1 MSNDFLN
8 GKITPETAA
17 ILKTKGID
25 PSALKS
31 SDKQALLSS
40 LSPRDA
46 EKINALLNDK
56 EALQG
61 LLASDR
67 AKAVINQLFGGAK

>member
-17 ILKTKGID
+17 ILRSKGID
-25 PSALKS
+25 PSTLGPETSAS
-31 SDKQALLSS
+31 ILSS
-40 LSPRDA
+40 LKPSDA
-46 EKINALLNDK
+46 EKINAILNDK
-56 EALQG
+56 QTLQSI
-61 LLASDR
+61 LSSDR

>member
-17 ILKTKGID
+17 ILRSRGID
-25 PSALKS
+25 PSSLNEKNATNI
-31 SDKQALLSS
+31 LSS
-40 LSPRDA
+40 LKPSDA
-46 EKINALLNDK
+46 EKINAILNDK
-56 EALQG
+56 QTLESILS
-61 LLASDR
+61 SDR